1 MSRTF
6 KHILLALIVFI
17 WVVPFVALVTTSLR
31 SETASKTSG
40 FWTAFTPTE
49 LGHRFGTHD
58 KGDSEPFVTMSGNIF
73 KRLNQHRESFE
84 VSGDINSILFKGRVP
99 DPDKPDK
106 TKLIRQLIYAGEVM
120 DVRGGDFVFQA
131 NGDFTWT
138 FPEATAPKPKNLDAF
153 IDQNPVFGTDAYLS
167 LIHI

>member
-1 MSRTF
+1 
-6 KHILLALIVFI
+6 
-17 WVVPFVALVTTSLR
+17 
-31 SETASKTSG
+31 
-40 FWTAFTPTE
+40 
-49 LGHRFGTHD
+49 
-58 KGDSEPFVTMSGNIF
+58 MSGNIF
-73 KRLNQHRESFE
+73 KRLNQDRESFE

-153 IDQNPVFGTDAYLS
+153 IDQNPVFGTDAYIEVLFENKNVPNALISSFIVTLS
-167 LIHI
+167 LIHISEPTRRYAISYAVFCLKKKK